1 MHEHHNRSVFDK
13 SSLQPAGKFPDDAPR
28 AIEVWCE
35 ICPVTGSALRSV
47 LIERGWD
54 ISESAFC
61 PVCARSI

>member
-1 MHEHHNRSVFDK
+1 MHEHHTRSVFDK
-13 SSLQPAGKFPDDAPR
+13 SSTQPAAKSSADAPR

-35 ICPVTGSALRSV
+35 ICPATEFACRSV

-54 ISESAFC
+54 ISKSAFC